1 MASNS
6 QEHTNRLIHEKSPY
20 LLVRVTRQWPQ
31 STRYVLLSMV
41 KNVWSIDSMPCFIM
55 LLVFYQAHNPV
66 DWYPWGEEAFQKA
79 RDENKPIFLSVGY
92 STCHWCHV
100 MEHESFE
107 NDRVAEI
114 MNKYFVNIKVDREEN
129 PGVDRFYMTFV
140 QLTTGGGGWPMS
152 VFLTPDLQPFMGA
165 TYFPPE
171 DKFGRPGFKTILTRI
186 AQIWAASPE
195 KLKQAGKST
204 VAQLKAYVESKPP
217 GSSSASALTP
227 WSTAEDTFDHFESS
241 FDEKQGGFG
250 GAPKFPTPVQ
260 LLFLLDYYG
269 YQHKPN
275 DARKALDMVLFTLRK
290 IAAGGIHDH
299 VGSGFHRYSTDDHW
313 HVPHFEKMLY
323 DQAQLLMVYSRA
335 YQITKDELYADVV
348 KDIVRYVSRDLLHGD
363 GGFYAAEDADSLPTA
378 EATKKK
384 EGAFCVWEAGE
395 LVDILGDDAAAL
407 FSYRYGVKEQGNV
420 DPEQDPHNELEK
432 KNVLFEQHSIKETA
446 QKFAASE
453 ESVSSILQDSLSKL
467 LKYRQ
472 TSRPK
477 PHLDDKILTSWN
489 GLMISGLAQAA
500 RILDDSSMLE
510 LATRAATFIRNNLY
524 DESKKTLLRSYR
536 EGPSSIDGFLDDYSY
551 MIMGLIDLYQ
561 ATFDQQWLQ
570 WAYDLQL
577 KQNDLFYD
585 NDNGGFFSV
594 KRDDQSILVRLK
606 DEQDGAEPSANAVSV
621 ANLCILG
628 TLLQNLSLSDMAQK
642 TIQAFES
649 TLAKLAFSMPYFV
662 SSFLLVTIGIKEIIL
677 AGDDKNMER
686 MHTFQRAIN
695 RVFIPNKLVVNVVL
709 GKSDGVLQEKNT
721 VIRDIANKSADD
733 VNGVSAFICEN
744 FACGMP
750 IQDLDKVISN
760 LTSHYS

>member
-1 MASNS
+1 MASNT
-6 QEHTNRLIHEKSPY
+6 EKHTNRLIHEKSPY
-20 LLVRVTRQWPQ
+20 LLVR
-31 STRYVLLSMV
+31 
-41 KNVWSIDSMPCFIM
+41 
-55 LLVFYQAHNPV
+55 AHNPV
-66 DWYPWGEEAFQKA
+66 DWYPWGQEAFQKA

-107 NDRVAEI
+107 NDKVAEI

-165 TYFPPE
+165 TYFPPD

-186 AQIWAASPE
+186 AQIWVASPE
-195 KLKQAGKST
+195 KLKQAGKNT

-217 GSSSASALTP
+217 GSSSANALTP
-227 WSTAEDTFDHFESS
+227 WSAAEDTFDHFESS

-275 DARKALDMVLFTLRK
+275 NARKALDMVLFTLQK

-313 HVPHFEKMLY
+313 QVPHFEKMLY

-335 YQITKDELYADVV
+335 YQITKDELYADIV
-348 KDIVRYVSRDLLHGD
+348 KDIVRYVSRDLLHSE

-378 EATKKK
+378 ESTKKK

-395 LVDILGDDAAAL
+395 LVDILGDDAAAM
-407 FSYRYGVKEQGNV
+407 FAYRYSVKEQGNV
-420 DPEQDPHNELEK
+420 DPDQDPHNELEK
-432 KNVLFEQHSIKETA
+432 KNVLFEQHSIKDTA
-446 QKFAASE
+446 QKFGASE
-453 ESVSSILQDSLSKL
+453 ESVSTILQDSLAKL
-467 LKYRQ
+467 LEYRQ
-472 TSRPK
+472 TCRPK

-500 RILDDSSMLE
+500 RILEDPSMLE
-510 LATRAATFIRNNLY
+510 LAKGAATFIRNNMY
-524 DESKKTLLRSYR
+524 DDNKKTLLRSYR

-594 KRDDQSILVRLK
+594 KRDDESILVRLK

-628 TLLQNLSLSDMAQK
+628 TLVQDLSLSDMAQK
-642 TIQAFES
+642 TVQAFES

-662 SSFLLVTIGIKEIIL
+662 SSFLLVTTGIKEIIV
-677 AGDDKNMER
+677 AGDDKHVER
-686 MHTFQRAIN
+686 MHTFQHAIN
-695 RVFIPNKLVVNVVL
+695 RIFVPNKLVVHVIL
-709 GKSDGVLQEKNT
+709 GKVDGVLQEKNT
-721 VIRDIANKSADD
+721 VIQDITNKSADD
-733 VNGVSAFICEN
+733 INGVSVFICEN

-750 IQDLDKVISN
+750 IHDLDKVISN
-760 LTSHYS
+760 LSPSSS